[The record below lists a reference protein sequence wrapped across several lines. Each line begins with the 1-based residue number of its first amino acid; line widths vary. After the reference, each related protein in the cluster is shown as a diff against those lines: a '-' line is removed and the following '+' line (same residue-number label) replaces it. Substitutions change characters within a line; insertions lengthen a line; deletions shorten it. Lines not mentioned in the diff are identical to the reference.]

1 MKSCVDSLV
10 PPANVCM
17 ALSGGEN
24 IYPLE
29 IEERLLQH
37 NAISKAIVVGVKHTR
52 YGEVVAAF
60 LQRSQGASPKDKS
73 PLSDNDIREW
83 VRMTLGRHKAPAH
96 VFWLGEDGIPSSI
109 PLTGSGKVRKFEF
122 VKLAEQVLL
131 AQKAKL

>member
-1 MKSCVDSLV
+1 V
-10 PPANVCM
+10 NFQI
-17 ALSGGEN
+17 SGGEN

-37 NAISKAIVVGVKHTR
+37 NQASKAIVVGVKHSR

-60 LQRSQGASPKDKS
+60 LQRAEGATAEDKS
-73 PLSDNDIREW
+73 SLNDDDIREW

-122 VKLAEQVLL
+122 VKLAEQILL
-131 AQKAKL
+131 TQKAKL